1 MPETNEGKRITGEVR
16 IENHQGDVLQN
27 VDAPIGEDTYVGGV
41 NGGLIIESKFK
52 ESNPK
57 IQGKG
62 NIFVL
67 DAEGKPVRTRRMK
80 LGDKIKVVMSGDPKG
95 LNFDEVGEISY

>member
-16 IENHQGDVLQN
+16 IENREGEVLQN

-41 NGGLIIESKFK
+41 NGGLMIESKSK
-52 ESNPK
+52 DVPK

-67 DAEGKPVRTRRMK
+67 DPEGNPVRTRRMK